1 MEFAGQ
7 IRFPDLDHPGVPV
20 TFLVDDNQAEL
31 VLEGETLGRWSLFD
45 VHARRLVASAFEVDL
60 DGQEITFVAEKP
72 MDFAYRGVEHMAQ
85 VWARYKAMNLARR
98 MVAVKWS
105 RRGTIASR
113 IDELGEAMVENLERE
128 RSEPDRLAGEQS
140 GGLDLVQPAPAK
152 TAPEET
158 PVVSVESVGTQ
169 SVEAERLEADRLALE
184 EERARLEEDRSRLAA
199 EREAAEREVA
209 ESIASARA
217 EIERL
222 ETERANLARI
232 ETEQAER
239 ERLGEEQ
246 AEKRRLEAEALEV
259 KREELA
265 ALEAQRAEE
274 HLEAE
279 REELAALET
288 QRAEERLEAERVEAE
303 RVEAERLEAE
313 RVEAERVEAERV
325 EAEPAAASQE
335 PPGMVKE
342 RLGTSAEASDDDQ
355 VRDLVV
361 DLGEF
366 EVPPSQDQP
375 EPVLTG
381 AGQKSG
387 LRGAVRAAFTR
398 SGGKNHVHDFV
409 EAPAGIGLTRSICSE
424 CGFVSIST
432 SD

>member
-128 RSEPDRLAGEQS
+128 RSEPDRLAGEHS
-140 GGLDLVQPAPAK
+140 GGLDLVQPAPA
-152 TAPEET
+152 TAASEET
-158 PVVSVESVGTQ
+158 PVTPLESVGTQ
-169 SVEAERLEADRLALE
+169 SVEAERPEVHRVEAERLEADRLALE
-184 EERARLEEDRSRLAA
+184 EERARLEEDRRRLAA

-209 ESIASARA
+209 QSIASARA

-232 ETEQAER
+232 ETERAER

-265 ALEAQRAEE
+265 ALEARRA
-274 HLEAE
+274 EAE
-279 REELAALET
+279 RLG
-288 QRAEERLEAERVEAE
+288 AERVEAKASEAE
-303 RVEAERLEAE
+303 RVEAERLQAEAL
-313 RVEAERVEAERV
+313 EAERV
-325 EAEPAAASQE
+325 EAEPAAPGQE
-335 PPGMVKE
+335 PPEMVKE
-342 RLGTSAEASDDDQ
+342 RLGTSAEGSDDDQ
-355 VRDLVV
+355 VGDLVV

-375 EPVLTG
+375 EPALTG
-381 AGQKSG
+381 ADQKSG

>member
-128 RSEPDRLAGEQS
+128 RSEPDRLAGEPL
-140 GGLDLVQPAPAK
+140 GGLDLVQPAPAT

-158 PVVSVESVGTQ
+158 PVVPLESVGTQ
-169 SVEAERLEADRLALE
+169 SVEAERLEAHRVEAERLEADRLALE

-222 ETERANLARI
+222 ETERAHLARI

-246 AEKRRLEAEALEV
+246 TEKRRLEAEALEV

-265 ALEAQRAEE
+265 ALEARRT
-274 HLEAE
+274 EAE
-279 REELAALET
+279 RT
-288 QRAEERLEAERVEAE
+288 EAERTEAE
-303 RVEAERLEAE
+303 RTEAE

-325 EAEPAAASQE
+325 EVELAAASTE

-342 RLGTSAEASDDDQ
+342 RLGTSAEASDDDE

-366 EVPPSQDQP
+366 EVPPSQDEP
-375 EPVLTG
+375 EPVFTG
-381 AGQKSG
+381 ADQKSG

-398 SGGKNHVHDFV
+398 SGGKNHVHDFD